1 MANQQTPKG
10 SQDTNAQ
17 HSAGK
22 TGATGQR
29 DQRNEKQQFGSQA
42 GSTQR
47 PMGSQS
53 KTESNEDEESLEPVE
68 HYSKGEDETDADI
81 ERPSD
86 SSTSSTRK
94 INR

>member
-1 MANQQTPKG
+1 
-10 SQDTNAQ
+10 
-17 HSAGK
+17 
-22 TGATGQR
+22 
-29 DQRNEKQQFGSQA
+29 
-42 GSTQR
+42 
-47 PMGSQS
+47 MGSQS

-86 SSTSSTRK
+86 SSTSTTRK

>member
-1 MANQQTPKG
+1 MATQQTPKG
-10 SQDTNAQ
+10 PQDNKAQ

-22 TGATGQR
+22 AGAT

-42 GSTQR
+42 GATQR

-53 KTESNEDEESLEPVE
+53 KTELNEDEESLEPVE

-86 SSTSSTRK
+86 SSTSTTRK